1 MRAIRAVAAL
11 AGLSAVAV
19 AASASATAPGMDG
32 RIAYAVPVTR
42 MHHPTTVAIAAVN
55 ADGTGARRL
64 THPRDGV
71 LDERPDWSPDGSK
84 VAFERCAARCAI
96 YTVNADGTRL
106 RRVGPN
112 CGHRMPPACEDRGA
126 PAWSPD
132 GETIAFTR
140 SWGSVKH
147 KRIAH
152 SELYAMRATGG
163 RLRRITRLTAA
174 RPHSLDTERATWS
187 PDGTRLAFGVDKRA
201 TGKALFVVNADGSGL
216 KRLTAWK
223 LRAGEHPDFSPD
235 GERILFGAGSR
246 GEQDR
251 GGNLYAIRPD
261 GSGLVKLTHSG
272 RRGIVTAGSFA
283 PAGGQLTFVTL
294 PPGEDFATSL
304 FVSDTDG
311 TGAREVANTA
321 FARQPDWGP
330 LPARAASV
338 RP

>member
-1 MRAIRAVAAL
+1 MRAISAMAAL
-11 AGLSAVAV
+11 AVLSTVAV
-19 AASASATAPGMDG
+19 AASASATTPGTNG
-32 RIAYAVPVTR
+32 RVAYVVPVAR
-42 MHHPTTVAIAAVN
+42 MHHTTFAVAAVN

-96 YTVNADGTRL
+96 YTVNADGTGL

-112 CGHRMPPACEDRGA
+112 CRRMPPACEDRGA

-132 GETIAFTR
+132 GKTIAFTR
-140 SWGSVKH
+140 SWGPVKH

-152 SELYAMRATGG
+152 AELFAMRPNGG
-163 RLRRITRLTAA
+163 GVRRITRLTATK
-174 RPHSLDTERATWS
+174 PYGVDPGRATWS
-187 PDGTRLAFGVDKRA
+187 PDATRLAFGVDKRA
-201 TGKALFVVNADGSGL
+201 TGRGLFVVNADGSGL

-261 GSGLVKLTHSG
+261 GSELVKLTHSG
-272 RRGIVTAGSFA
+272 RRGIVSAGSFA
-283 PAGGQLTFVTL
+283 PAGGQLTFAML
-294 PPGEDFATSL
+294 PPDDDFATSL

-311 TGAREVANTA
+311 TSSRKVANTA

-330 LPARAASV
+330 LPAPSRGERAA
-338 RP
+338 P